1 MPKSSDTGHHGD
13 SAHKNKKI
21 GLFTVEAMSKCIE
34 EVKAVEARQ
43 KELGLAKLE
52 KSQNQICKKYSI
64 HPSTLLKR
72 MTGKVLG
79 MGCQLGGARRG
90 RILTAGEF
98 QPTQ

>member
-1 MPKSSDTGHHGD
+1 M
-13 SAHKNKKI
+13 HKNKKI
-21 GLFTVEAMSKCIE
+21 GLFPAEAMAKCIE
-34 EVKAVEARQ
+34 EVKAVEATQ

-52 KSQNQICKKYSI
+52 QSQNQICKKYGI
-64 HPSTLLKR
+64 HPSTLSKR

-98 QPTQ
+98 QLTQ

>member
-1 MPKSSDTGHHGD
+1 MAKSSDTGHYRD

-21 GLFTVEAMSKCIE
+21 GLFTVEAMTKCIE
-34 EVKAVEARQ
+34 EVKAVEAKQ
-43 KELGLAKLE
+43 KQLGLPKPE
-52 KSQNQICKKYSI
+52 KSRNEICKKYGI
-64 HPSTLLKR
+64 HQSTLSKR
-72 MTGKVLG
+72 MTGKVVG